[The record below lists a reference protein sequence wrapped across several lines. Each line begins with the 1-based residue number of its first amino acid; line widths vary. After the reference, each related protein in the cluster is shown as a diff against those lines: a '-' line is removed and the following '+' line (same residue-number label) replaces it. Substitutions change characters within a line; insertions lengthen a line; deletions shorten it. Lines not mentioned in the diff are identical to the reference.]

1 MHLPSLLSAEQ
12 LLKDNRVESFRLEF
26 KVGWDERTKGAIL
39 KTVCAFANDLH
50 NQNGGYIVLGVA
62 EEGGKAILPPVG
74 LAIEGLE
81 LVQKEIFGHISKWVT
96 PDYVPGIFTDQ
107 VDGRDVLVIR
117 CQAGPNR
124 PYAVPD
130 RLERGT
136 TGAPYVRVGAET
148 KLARGELL
156 RQLEEVSQRVP
167 FDAQP
172 CRDLTARDINPDL
185 LNSYLYQAGLSLDE
199 DKSVEQRL
207 RDESLLQRVNGHESP
222 LNAAVLFFTNEPQ
235 HRFHGAQ
242 IEIVQVNDDGDK
254 LFEKTLRGNLPF
266 LLSQALEILK
276 SLNTTRVQ
284 KHDNRAEADRDVAWP
299 FAAVEEAVVNAVHH
313 RGYDPVYAEP
323 IKIELYPDR
332 MTITSYPGP
341 PPGLTRKDLETG
353 DLPPVV
359 ARNRRVGE
367 LLKVAKLA
375 EARRSGIK
383 KIRRAME
390 RNGNPPPKFNFDED
404 TRTYFEVVLPIHPAH
419 RPQSRQ
425 RALPLRV
432 GRPALASE
440 LVGREKLIAQINA
453 ELEHRS
459 VCLLGPKG
467 RGVSSVMNGLEV
479 PVAGERREK
488 LDLNGIKS
496 GQKEDQLKRWL
507 TGLLQEPIPAAG
519 LIVLLD
525 HLEALDQPQRGAV
538 LRQITSLLIQHEH
551 LRFVVALSSPDEISD
566 QDAAEADWWAHLH
579 TVVVSPLSA
588 DEIQT
593 LATRLLVGVGAS
605 RVNELAIAITASSAG
620 IPNLVH
626 RLVNEIR
633 VNPALN
639 NPDGIPDILLN
650 LVANRA
656 DPTTLQARSKMLES
670 LLDASWQDDPTP
682 NLRREALDALSKQED
697 GMSWAEL
704 TSSLLADG
712 RTTLLVRTA
721 LSELIEQGWV
731 VERERKLS
739 VEHPILSEKWRMLRG
754 FTSNARAGSPQ
765 GARGYGRST
774 PASPPADDE
783 DIPF

>member
-62 EEGGKAILPPVG
+62 EEGGKAVLPPIG
-74 LAIEGLE
+74 LRTEELE
-81 LVQKEIFGHISKWVT
+81 LIQKEILGHISRWVT

-148 KLARGELL
+148 KLAKGELL

-172 CRDLTARDINPDL
+172 CRDLTASAINPDL

-222 LNAAVLFFTNEPQ
+222 LNAAVLFFTTEPQ

-254 LFEKTLRGNLPF
+254 LSEKTLRGNLPF

-284 KHDNRAEADRDVAWP
+284 KHDDRAEADRDVAWP

-313 RGYDPVYAEP
+313 RGYDPVYADP

-341 PPGLTRKDLETG
+341 PPGLALKDLETG

-367 LLKVAKLA
+367 LLKLAKLA

-390 RNGNPPPKFNFDED
+390 KNGNPPPKFNFEED

-419 RPQSRQ
+419 RPQAQQ

-432 GRPALASE
+432 GRPAPASE

-488 LDLNGIKS
+488 LDLRGVT
-496 GQKEDQLKRWL
+496 EDQLRRWL
-507 TGLLQEPIPAAG
+507 TGLLEEPIPEAG
-519 LIVLLD
+519 FIVLLD
-525 HLEALDQPQRGAV
+525 HIVALDQPQRGAA
-538 LRQITSLLIQHEH
+538 LRHITSTLIQRER
-551 LRFVVALSSPDEISD
+551 LRFVVALGSPDDISD
-566 QDAAEADWWAHLH
+566 QDAAAADWWAHLH
-579 TVVVSPLSA
+579 TVAVPPLSA
-588 DEIQT
+588 NDAQT
-593 LATRLLVGVGAS
+593 LATRLLEGVGAS
-605 RVNELAIAITASSAG
+605 RVNELVLAITTSSAG

-626 RLVNEIR
+626 QLVNEIR
-633 VNPALN
+633 INPELN
-639 NPDGIPDILLN
+639 NPEGIPDVVLR
-650 LVANRA
+650 LVAKRG
-656 DPTTLQARSKMLES
+656 DPTTLQARSKMLEP
-670 LLDASWQDDPTP
+670 LLEASWQDDPLL
-682 NLRREALDALSKQED
+682 NVRREALDALSKHDD
-697 GMSWAEL
+697 GMSWGEV
-704 TSSLLADG
+704 TSALLEEG

-721 LSELIEQGWV
+721 LSELIEQGWL
-731 VERERKLS
+731 VERERRLS
-739 VEHPILSEKWRMLRG
+739 FEHPILSEKWRTLRG
-754 FTSNARAGSPQ
+754 FDAPPTKHQRPFG
-765 GARGYGRST
+765 GYGRSVPT
-774 PASPPADDE
+774 GPLPDDE